1 MWKILNKITITTK
14 LLNLKKSK
22 GTTIVEVLVAVII
35 IGVVSVY
42 GLSFFSSSYKYEV
55 DSKDYDIVLQ
65 NLVRQIEMIK
75 GSEYKI
81 NPGGNPYT
89 AGVNSDLRDDR
100 NCRYYAYP
108 EGITDSES
116 ETVPTSYTKF
126 NFLTEGHEKRI
137 RRDCIVRYYCR
148 LYTNGEQSS
157 SISRKFPG
165 STKVVC
171 EATWP
176 WKEGYH
182 YSKVEEARKNKIT
195 LVTYVAKKWEPG
207 EPGTT
212 N

>member
-81 NPGGNPYT
+81 NPGNRYT
-89 AGVNSDLRDDR
+89 TEANSDLRDSEHY
-100 NCRYYAYP
+100 RYYAYP
-108 EGITDSES
+108 ERITDSES

-137 RRDCIVRYYCR
+137 KRDCIVRYYCR
-148 LYTNGEQSS
+148 LYTNKREDVST
-157 SISRKFPG
+157 RRFYG
-165 STKVVC
+165 STRVVC

-182 YSKVEEARKNKIT
+182 YSSSEEARKNKIT
-195 LVTYVAKKWEPG
+195 LVTYVADKWEQ
-207 EPGTT
+207 GTL
-212 N
+212 